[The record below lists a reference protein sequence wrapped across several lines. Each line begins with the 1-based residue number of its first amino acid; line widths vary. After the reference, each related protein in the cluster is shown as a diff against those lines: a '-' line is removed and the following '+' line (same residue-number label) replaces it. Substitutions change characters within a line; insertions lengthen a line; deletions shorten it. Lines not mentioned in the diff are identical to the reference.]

1 MIEFTPELLV
11 GIVGTVLS
19 LIFSYFPV
27 VHDWY
32 QALKTEAKSGIMLG
46 LLVISSL
53 VVVALVYYG
62 VFSRLRANHMAV
74 VAACFVRRHCD
85 EPSNISYQSTK
96 ERVGKWGGVIPPLTS
111 Y

>member
-1 MIEFTPELLV
+1 MNPIEFTPELLV

-62 VFSRLRANHMAV
+62 VFPVSEPITWQLWLRV
-74 VAACFVRRHCD
+74 LFAAIVM
-85 EPSNISYQSTK
+85 NQATYLISPQK
-96 ERVGKWGGVIPPLTS
+96 KQQ
-111 Y
+111 